1 MNEVLVVPTAARY
14 VEGFNTAVDV
24 VARERRYIGFV
35 EGPSVESTRK
45 FVSHI
50 LDGAGV
56 QMLAVTLTDVV
67 VGWCDIV
74 RNPNEGFRHVGRLG
88 MGLLPDYRG
97 RGVGKELAVQTIRAA
112 RKAGIERVE
121 LEVFASN
128 EPAIALYRALGFVT
142 EGIKRRA
149 RKLDGEYDDN
159 VFMALFEQDSAG
171 SDKCTSPIS
180 T

>member
-1 MNEVLVVPTAARY
+1 LSGTDEIRIIPAEEQY
-14 VEGFNTAVDV
+14 VAGFNAVVDI

-35 EGPSVESTRK
+35 EGPSLESTRG
-45 FVSHI
+45 FVRRI
-50 LDGAGV
+50 LAGAGV
-56 QMLAVTLTDVV
+56 QMLAVSRNDVV

-74 RNPNEGFRHVGRLG
+74 RNPMEGFRHVGRLG

-97 RGVGKELAVQTIRAA
+97 RGLGERLAVETIRAA
-112 RKAGIERVE
+112 RLAGIERVE

-128 EPAIALYRALGFVT
+128 ERAVALYRRLGFVT

-159 VFMALFEQDSAG
+159 VFMALFDLEMRGAR
-171 SDKCTSPIS
+171 
-180 T
+180 